1 MVDGTD
7 KHSGMDGRRAAGK
20 KGKKDDLDNLKK
32 EVEMVRSHL
41 QSDGS
46 LVRSLATPRSPC
58 IGVYKTHLPH
68 ARTNL

>member
-32 EVEMVRSHL
+32 EVEMV
-41 QSDGS
+41 
-46 LVRSLATPRSPC
+46 
-58 IGVYKTHLPH
+58 
-68 ARTNL
+68 